1 MNKLEFIRP
10 SYSAVKSVNGM
21 TGDVVI
27 EVPEAEVDLTGYA
40 TEEYVAKKI
49 AEAELAEGEVDLSA
63 YYTKS
68 ETDKKIED
76 AVAAI
81 PEVDLTDYA
90 KKSEIPSTTG
100 LATVSYVDEKF
111 NSVDIDLTGYATES
125 YVTQK
130 IAEAQLG
137 GEDVDLDGYA
147 TEKYVDDA
155 IAAIELTP
163 GPQGPQGIQGEP
175 GKDGVDGKDG
185 AQGPKGD
192 KGDQGEQGPKGEDGA
207 PGKDGADGQDY
218 VLTDADKQEIAGMVE
233 VTGGGG
239 SVEVDGTSIVKNG
252 NTISLAAP
260 VYKGTGDYS
269 TAIGEGFGV
278 KSTAAGARAFAA
290 VGGSAQGNISIAM
303 GSKSKAS
310 QPYAIA
316 IGNNL
321 LTSDN
326 SQMVVGRYN
335 TQTGANF
342 IIGNGT
348 SNTDTRN
355 AMEVDSNNQ
364 VYFPGTVV
372 IGENKSAVA
381 TMADI
386 TNALNGIKTAE
397 EGAY

>member
-49 AEAELAEGEVDLSA
+49 AEAELSEGDVDLSA

-81 PEVDLTDYA
+81 DVPEVD
-90 KKSEIPSTTG
+90 
-100 LATVSYVDEKF
+100 V
-111 NSVDIDLTGYATES
+111 DLTGYATEQF
-125 YVTQK
+125 VN
-130 IAEAQLG
+130 
-137 GEDVDLDGYA
+137 
-147 TEKYVDDA
+147 DA
-155 IAAIELTP
+155 ISTIELTP
-163 GPQGPQGIQGEP
+163 GPKGEDGYTP
-175 GKDGVDGKDG
+175 VKGVDYFDGKDGV
-185 AQGPKGD
+185 
-192 KGDQGEQGPKGEDGA
+192 DGA

-233 VTGGGG
+233 VTGGDGG

-260 VYKGTGDYS
+260 IRKGTGTDS
-269 TAIGEGFGV
+269 TEIGQGFIN
-278 KSTAAGARAFAA
+278 KSVASGDRAFAA
-290 VGGSAQGNISIAM
+290 VGGNASGNASIAI
-303 GSKSKAS
+303 GRDSKAT
-310 QPYAIA
+310 QPYAVA
-316 IGNNL
+316 IGYLVTAESN
-321 LTSDN
+321 N

-335 TQTGANF
+335 KTVGANF

-348 SNTDTRN
+348 DSELRN